1 MFARA
6 AARAA
11 RRAGVLRRHHP
22 TASSPTRGLR
32 HSASAP
38 ATGWRS
44 SCPTRPQHVVAFYA
58 VLRLGAV
65 VVEHNPLYTATEL
78 ATMFAD
84 HGARVAIAWDV
95 AVPKLPA
102 VEHVV
107 AVNLLEA
114 FPTVKRLAL
123 HLPVP
128 KLAATRKRLHAKA
141 PGTTP
146 WKQLVAHKPI
156 RNWAE
161 PTASDLAVIQYTSGT
176 TGAFKGAMLTHRN
189 LYANALQGAAWMKD
203 AKDGK
208 RDDLRRPADVPRVR
222 DDAVPDLR
230 DAQAGPAGAVPDVR
244 RRHGARRGEEAP
256 ADGVLRG
263 AADLREDRPPRAI
276 ERKVSLKSAKFC
288 ISGAMKLTD
297 PVVELWESVSGGLLV
312 EGYGLTE
319 TSPVALGNP
328 FWPTRRTGTIGVPF
342 PSTLMRVVD
351 PDDPTREVAQGEE
364 GELLLKGPQVFAG
377 YWNAPQETAKA
388 LLPDGW
394 LRTGDIVVVVDADG
408 FTTIVD
414 RLKEIIV
421 TGGFNVSPSEV
432 EHVLVEHPDIDDVAV
447 VGLQTESGEQ
457 VAAAVVLRGA
467 RTWTWPRSAPGPRSG
482 WPPTR
487 CRARSSRSRNC
498 PSRCWARCC
507 ASRSA
512 RRSPQRAE
520 PGVGGGAAGP
530 HSHSMV
536 PGGLLVM
543 SSTTRLTSRTS
554 LVMRVE
560 IGLEQV
566 VRQARPV
573 GGHGVL
579 AGDRAQHDRVAV
591 GAAVALDADAA
602 DVGQQHHG
610 ELPDVLLVAGRRQLL
625 AGDRVGL
632 AEEVE
637 ALAGDLADDADAE
650 ARAGERLAPD
660 HLVRAGPAR
669 SPTARTSSLNR
680 VRSGS
685 MSVNCRSSG
694 RPPTLWWLLMLAA
707 PSPPPDSTTSG

>member
-1 MFARA
+1 MAGVTKPEWTKNYQPGVPAEIDLPDEPLSAMFARA
-6 AARAA
+6 ARKGGKRVALEFFGATTTYRELADQVDRAA
-11 RRAGVLRRHHP
+11 AGLAALGVGPGDRVAIVLP
-22 TASSPTRGLR
+22 N
-32 HSASAP
+32 
-38 ATGWRS
+38 
-44 SCPTRPQHVVAFYA
+44 CPQHVVAFYA

-95 AVPKLPA
+95 AVPKLPT

-161 PTASDLAVIQYTSGT
+161 PTASDLAVVQYTSGT
-176 TGAFKGAMLTHRN
+176 IGAFKGAMLTHRN

-208 RDDLRRPADVPRVR
+208 ETIYAVLPMFHAFGMTLYLTFGMLKRARIVLFPTFDVDMVLDAAKKRPPTVYC
-222 DDAVPDLR
+222 AVP
-230 DAQAGPAGAVPDVR
+230 PIYEKT
-244 RRHGARRGEEAP
+244 AR
-256 ADGVLRG
+256 
-263 AADLREDRPPRAI
+263 RAI
-276 ERKVSLKSAKFC
+276 ERKVSLKSARFC

-319 TSPVALGNP
+319 TAPVALGNP

-342 PSTLMRVVD
+342 PSTQMLVVD
-351 PDDPTREVAQGEE
+351 PEDPTREVAQGEE
-364 GELLLKGPQVFAG
+364 GELLLKGPQVFSG
-377 YWNAPQETAKA
+377 YWNAPEETAKA

-394 LRTGDIVVVVDADG
+394 LRTGDVVVVDADG

-432 EHVLVEHPDIDDVAV
+432 EHVLVEHPDISDVAV

-457 VAAAVVLRGA
+457 VAAAVVLREGA
-467 RTWTWPRSAPGPRSG
+467 HLD
-482 WPPTR
+482 
-487 CRARSSRSRNC
+487 
-498 PSRCWARCC
+498 
-507 ASRSA
+507 
-512 RRSPQRAE
+512 
-520 PGVGGGAAGP
+520 V
-530 HSHSMV
+530 
-536 PGGLLVM
+536 
-543 SSTTRLTSRTS
+543 
-554 LVMRVE
+554 
-560 IGLEQV
+560 
-566 VRQARPV
+566 
-573 GGHGVL
+573 
-579 AGDRAQHDRVAV
+579 
-591 GAAVALDADAA
+591 AAV
-602 DVGQQHHG
+602 
-610 ELPDVLLVAGRRQLL
+610 
-625 AGDRVGL
+625 
-632 AEEVE
+632 
-637 ALAGDLADDADAE
+637 
-650 ARAGERLAPD
+650 RAWAKERLAAYKVPRSFVEVEE
-660 HLVRAGPAR
+660 LPKSMLGKVLRKQVREAI
-669 SPTARTSSLNR
+669 TSAS
-680 VRSGS
+680 
-685 MSVNCRSSG
+685 
-694 RPPTLWWLLMLAA
+694 
-707 PSPPPDSTTSG
+707 

>member
-1 MFARA
+1 MAGVTKPEWTKNYQPGVPAEIDLPDEPLSAMFARA
-6 AARAA
+6 ARKGGKRVALEFFGATTTYRELADQVDRAA
-11 RRAGVLRRHHP
+11 AGLAALGVGPGDRVAIVLP
-22 TASSPTRGLR
+22 N
-32 HSASAP
+32 
-38 ATGWRS
+38 
-44 SCPTRPQHVVAFYA
+44 CPQHVVAFYA

-95 AVPKLPA
+95 AVPKLPT

-161 PTASDLAVIQYTSGT
+161 PTASDLAVVQYTSGT

-208 RDDLRRPADVPRVR
+208 ETIYAVLPMFHAFGMTLYLTFGMLKRARIVLFPTFDVDMVLDAAKKRPPTVYC
-222 DDAVPDLR
+222 AVP
-230 DAQAGPAGAVPDVR
+230 PIYEKT
-244 RRHGARRGEEAP
+244 AR
-256 ADGVLRG
+256 
-263 AADLREDRPPRAI
+263 RAI
-276 ERKVSLKSAKFC
+276 ERKVSLKSARFC

-319 TSPVALGNP
+319 TAPVALGNP

-342 PSTLMRVVD
+342 PSTKMLVVD

-364 GELLLKGPQVFAG
+364 GELLLKGPQVFSG
-377 YWNAPQETAKA
+377 YWNAPEETAKA

-394 LRTGDIVVVVDADG
+394 LRTGDVVVVDADG

-432 EHVLVEHPDIDDVAV
+432 EHVLVEHPDISDVAV

-457 VAAAVVLRGA
+457 VAAAVVLREGA
-467 RTWTWPRSAPGPRSG
+467 HLD
-482 WPPTR
+482 
-487 CRARSSRSRNC
+487 
-498 PSRCWARCC
+498 
-507 ASRSA
+507 
-512 RRSPQRAE
+512 
-520 PGVGGGAAGP
+520 V
-530 HSHSMV
+530 
-536 PGGLLVM
+536 
-543 SSTTRLTSRTS
+543 
-554 LVMRVE
+554 
-560 IGLEQV
+560 
-566 VRQARPV
+566 
-573 GGHGVL
+573 
-579 AGDRAQHDRVAV
+579 
-591 GAAVALDADAA
+591 AAV
-602 DVGQQHHG
+602 
-610 ELPDVLLVAGRRQLL
+610 
-625 AGDRVGL
+625 
-632 AEEVE
+632 
-637 ALAGDLADDADAE
+637 
-650 ARAGERLAPD
+650 RAWAKERLAAYKVPRSFVEVD
-660 HLVRAGPAR
+660 ELPKSMLGKVLRKQVREAI
-669 SPTARTSSLNR
+669 TSAS
-680 VRSGS
+680 
-685 MSVNCRSSG
+685 
-694 RPPTLWWLLMLAA
+694 
-707 PSPPPDSTTSG
+707 